1 MKGIT
6 IRHPGKYFMAKIDL
20 PVLLAFAL
28 FAGLIFIYLIP
39 GFEKAM
45 MERKRV
51 LIHEIT
57 SSAYS
62 LLEYYHALE
71 TEGTLE
77 PEAAKEQART
87 AISNIRYGP
96 ALKDYFWVTDRHP
109 RMIVHP
115 YRPELNGKDLTG
127 YRDSKGKTIFVEFVN
142 AVSSTGESYV
152 DYMWQWNDDSTRIV
166 PKLSYVKLFE
176 PWGWIIGTG
185 LYIDDVRQEIR
196 RLEFRA
202 LVISGLIGMIIVI
215 LLILISRQSHVME
228 EKRNR
233 AEEEVKRSRE
243 LYRTLAEAASEGV
256 LIWSAQGLQ
265 ANKTMIS
272 WLGYTETE
280 LQQYNLQHVFHS
292 PGMEIPS
299 APDDLYEAL
308 GARRFV
314 EGALTAKSGKLL
326 TAHAD
331 FSRILLGGMK
341 AVLLVARPVKRVSA
355 QPGWTPH
362 PALMESI
369 GTGFFRTTYGR
380 KNFFIHATRP
390 LLEML
395 GYNDFQELQPH
406 PIGSFF
412 LLPEQLRYF
421 RSSLAS
427 REEIHKKPVLLKR
440 KDGKAFWAL
449 VNARVDD
456 ADPKEIYCEGTI
468 EFLSA
473 SAILSTMPMPDL
485 HEFSAAYMMKNPV
498 SAVMRPIVEVP
509 DHLTVKRAVSMMQ
522 ENQVEVL
529 IITDK
534 KGDPLGILDAKTISF
549 NLAKGGSADTEVFRW
564 MHSPLTLIR
573 PDTSINEAISL
584 LHNTLNQCLLVS
596 SKDQSLAGMV
606 TLRELSGA
614 FFTAPDLLLKAVA
627 TSGSAAALKQVFLDS
642 RKIAVSMLLGQSDP
656 YAVSVF
662 LSVLA
667 DAISQRVLTLC
678 IEKVGNPPCR
688 FAFINTGSAG
698 RKEQTLSTDQ
708 DNAIIFEDCT
718 GDMEA
723 SAEAYFL
730 TLGKNINEMLAAV
743 GYRMCLGNKMAGN
756 PLWCQPLSRWK
767 HYFSTWIRTPGP
779 SELLE
784 VSIFFDFRFCYGD
797 IRLADEL
804 REFVSMHLQTSD
816 IFFHHMVSAWKPFT
830 PSVQLFSGESLDIKK
845 LLMPLTGII
854 RLYAL
859 HQRISALST
868 PDRILE
874 LQTGKFLDHNLLLDS
889 LKAWKVLTSMR
900 FKHQAD
906 CITKGMEPDNTID
919 LQRTDRDFQSFGEQA
934 VAAIINLMLKAGSDF
949 YTDTI

>member
-1 MKGIT
+1 MKGLAFK
-6 IRHPGKYFMAKIDL
+6 HSGKYFVAKIDL
-20 PVLLAFAL
+20 PVVLAFVL

-51 LIHEIT
+51 LIQEIT
-57 SSAYS
+57 TSAYS

-71 TEGTLE
+71 TNGTME
-77 PEAAKEQART
+77 PEAAREQART

-96 ALKDYFWVTDRHP
+96 ALKDYFWITDRHP

-142 AVSSTGESYV
+142 AVSATGESYV

-202 LVISGLIGMIIVI
+202 LVISGFIGMIIVI
-215 LLILISRQSHVME
+215 LLIVISRQSHVME

-243 LYRTLAEAASEGV
+243 LYRTLAEAATEGV
-256 LIWSAQGLQ
+256 LIWTEPGLQ

-272 WLGYTETE
+272 WLGFTEAE
-280 LQQYNLQHVFHS
+280 LQQFTLQHVFHS
-292 PGMEIPS
+292 PGMELP
-299 APDDLYEAL
+299 ATADDLYEAL

-314 EGALTAKSGKLL
+314 EGALISKSGNRI

-341 AVLLVARPVKRVSA
+341 AVLLVARPVKSA
-355 QPGWTPH
+355 FPQPGLTPH
-362 PALMESI
+362 PALLESI

-380 KNFFIHATRP
+380 KNFFVHATRP

-395 GYNDFQELQPH
+395 GYNDFQDLQPH
-406 PIGSFF
+406 PIGSLF

-421 RSSLAS
+421 ISSLAS
-427 REEIHKKPVLLKR
+427 REEIHNKPVLLKR

-449 VNARVDD
+449 VNVRIDD

-473 SAILSTMPMPDL
+473 SAILSDMSMPDL
-485 HEFSAAYMMKNPV
+485 HEYSAAYIMKSPV
-498 SAVMRPIVEVP
+498 SSVMRPIVEAP
-509 DHLTVKRAVSMMQ
+509 DHLTVKRAVSIMQ

-529 IITDK
+529 VITDR
-534 KGDPLGILDAKTISF
+534 KGDSLGILDAKTIGF
-549 NLAKGGSADTEVFRW
+549 NITEGGSPETEVFRW
-564 MHSPLTLIR
+564 MRSPLILIR
-573 PDTSINEAISL
+573 PDTTINEAISL
-584 LHNTLNQCLLVS
+584 LQNTFNQCLLVS
-596 SKDQSLAGMV
+596 PDDKSLAGMV

-614 FFTAPDLLLKAVA
+614 FFTAPDLLLKAA
-627 TSGSAAALKQVFLDS
+627 GTSDSAAALKQVFLDS

-656 YAVSVF
+656 YAVTVF
-662 LSVLA
+662 LSDLA

-678 IEKVGNPPCR
+678 IEKAGNPPCR

-708 DNAIIFEDCT
+708 DNAILFEDST
-718 GDMEA
+718 GDLPA
-723 SAEAYFL
+723 IAEAYFL
-730 TLGKNINEMLAAV
+730 ALGKNINEMLASI
-743 GYRMCLGNKMAGN
+743 GYRMCPGNKMAGN

-767 HYFSTWIRTPGP
+767 NYFSTWIRTPGP

-797 IRLADEL
+797 IRLTEEL
-804 REFVSMHLQTSD
+804 REFVSMHLETND
-816 IFFHHMVSAWKPFT
+816 IFFHHMVAAWKPFT
-830 PSVQLFSGESLDIKK
+830 PSAQQLSGGVLEIKK

-859 HQRISALST
+859 HHRISALST
-868 PDRILE
+868 PDRILA
-874 LQTGKFLDHNLLLDS
+874 LQKGKLLDHNLLLET
-889 LKAWKVLTSMR
+889 LKAWKILTSMR
-900 FKHQAD
+900 LTHQAE
-906 CITKGMEPDNTID
+906 CINKGLEPDNTID
-919 LQRTDRDFQSFGEQA
+919 LHTNGRDIQTFAEQA

-949 YTDTI
+949 YADNI